1 MKQIK
6 ELIISQAKYNLSG
19 IKNKYIEAQIDY
31 FQEKAGLDSLNDLY
45 NYLKTNP
52 AALAQLTDA
61 CLNNA
66 TRYFRNPALFNILT
80 QDYLPHLLQQ
90 PTLDIW
96 VTACS
101 LGDEA
106 YSLAITIQEIVEK
119 TKAQTI
125 VNILG
130 TDLSAEAIATAQA
143 GYTIATNLVSVDEG
157 IRQKYFKYHQHQ
169 YYIKPVI
176 KRYVQFAT
184 HDLFEPLD
192 TPPLLDLIFCRNA
205 LLYYETP
212 HQERIIR
219 NLHQHLKSQGTLI
232 ISEFEQ
238 MPHSC
243 TSLFSKSA
251 KAPYIF
257 EKK

>member
-1 MKQIK
+1 MKEIK
-6 ELIISQAKYNLSG
+6 NLIVSQAKYDLSG
-19 IKNKYIEAQIDY
+19 IKSKYIESQIGY
-31 FQEKAGLDSLNDLY
+31 FQEKTGFNNTQDLY
-45 NYLKTNP
+45 NYLKTHP
-52 AALAQLTDA
+52 QELSQLTNA

-66 TRYFRNPALFNILT
+66 TRYFRNPLLFDILT
-80 QDYLPHLLQQ
+80 QDYLPQLLQQ
-90 PTLDIW
+90 PKVNIW
-96 VTACS
+96 VAACS

-106 YSLAITIQEIVEK
+106 YSLAITVQEILEK
-119 TKAQTI
+119 TTASPQ

-130 TDLSAEAIATAQA
+130 TDLSAEAIATAKA
-143 GYTIATNLVSVDEG
+143 GYTIETNLVSVNAG

-169 YYIKPVI
+169 YYIKPIV
-176 KRYVQFAT
+176 KSYVQFAA

-192 TPPLLDLIFCRNA
+192 NSPSFDLIICRNA

-219 NLHQHLKSQGTLI
+219 NLYQHLKPQGI
-232 ISEFEQ
+232 FVISEFEL
-238 MPHSC
+238 MPTSC
-243 TSLFSKSA
+243 ISLFSKSA

>member
-1 MKQIK
+1 MKAIQ
-6 ELIISQAKYNLSG
+6 ELIISQAKHKLSN
-19 IKNKYIEAQIDY
+19 IKKEYTIAQIKH
-31 FQEKAGLDSLNDLY
+31 FQEKIGLNNTSNLY
-45 NYLKTNP
+45 NYLKTHP
-52 AALAQLTDA
+52 KDLAQLQGA

-66 TRYFRNPALFNILT
+66 TRYFRNPALFDILT

-106 YSLAITIQEIVEK
+106 YSLAIAIQEMVEK
-119 TKAQTI
+119 TNTQTI

-130 TDLSAEAIATAQA
+130 TDLSSEAIATAQA

-169 YYIKPVI
+169 YYVKPVI

-184 HDLFEPLD
+184 HDLFEPLG
-192 TPPLLDLIFCRNA
+192 TSPLFDLIFCRNG

-219 NLHQHLKSQGTLI
+219 NLHQYLKPQGTFV

-238 MPHSC
+238 MPSSC
-243 TSLFSKSA
+243 ASLFSKSA
-251 KAPYIF
+251 KTPYMF